1 MPRMSRST
9 QRGLA
14 ARVAELRNDFGL
26 SQEEF
31 GSRIGVRQ
39 SAISKYEKGYPM
51 PKVVRVAIA
60 GAFGVHLAWLD
71 EGKPPKFLNPQ
82 EYVVTE
88 HDLELLRFLKQQN
101 SLYDLV
107 RLHVGAGTRR
117 SGRRRSLAASKR

>member
-1 MPRMSRST
+1 MPRRSRST
-9 QRGLA
+9 QQGLA
-14 ARVAELRNDFGL
+14 ARVTELRRDFGI

-60 GAFGVHLAWLD
+60 GAFGVRLAWLD
-71 EGKPPKFLNPQ
+71 EGKPPKYQKPQ

-88 HDLELLRFLKQQN
+88 HDLELLRFLKQQS

-107 RLHVGAGTRR
+107 RFHIGAGTRK
-117 SGRRRSLAASKR
+117 SGRGVALASSKR